1 MVYLFRGVGYN
12 CDFVA
17 EAMAEVTFK
26 NLVTFVF
33 STKFFKK
40 RNKSLLL
47 NRNIV
52 SFLGEPKHK
61 CSLPGRFS

>member
-33 STKFFKK
+33 STKFFRK

-47 NRNIV
+47 NR
-52 SFLGEPKHK
+52 
-61 CSLPGRFS
+61 